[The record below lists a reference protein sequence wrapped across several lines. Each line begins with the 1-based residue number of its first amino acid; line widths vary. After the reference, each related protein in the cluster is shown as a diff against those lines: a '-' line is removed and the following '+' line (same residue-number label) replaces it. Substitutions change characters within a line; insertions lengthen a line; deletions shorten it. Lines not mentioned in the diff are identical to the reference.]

1 MRALNANLYNW
12 FLWFFDQ
19 LNCIPLVRAR
29 NHVRPPLKGG
39 LTREVVSLKG
49 GLTREVVSLK
59 GGLTR
64 EVVSLKGGLTR
75 EVVSLK
81 GGLTKGWSY

>member
-29 NHVRPPLKGG
+29 NHVRPPLR
-39 LTREVVSLKG
+39 LVFLVM
-49 GLTREVVSLK
+49 
-59 GGLTR
+59 
-64 EVVSLKGGLTR
+64 
-75 EVVSLK
+75 
-81 GGLTKGWSY
+81 SYINLAFLGIEDLAGTNYFST